1 MSKKAEHLLPLGIRW
16 KIGHQ
21 VEFAQHYALVDCLQ
35 INHQQSGI
43 GTLDFGGLL
52 LMTAIN

>member
-1 MSKKAEHLLPLGIRW
+1 MCKKAEHLLPLGIRW

-52 LMTAIN
+52 LMTAIS